1 MKLTEAKLKQMIVEV
16 LNEVRVAPDH
26 RYFATDDQIRKIQD
40 LIDSG
45 NPEYIEQAKMLL
57 DALGASPSY
66 FDDYM
71 RYQEVGEV
79 EKFANKHI
87 AQRDAYMAGDDGEGQ
102 FIDEYFKELDRF
114 EDREWKRGR
123 PDNEPAREFYDR
135 YQSVF
140 DADSKGDLK

>member
-1 MKLTEAKLKQMIVEV
+1 
-16 LNEVRVAPDH
+16 
-26 RYFATDDQIRKIQD
+26 
-40 LIDSG
+40 
-45 NPEYIEQAKMLL
+45 MLL

-71 RYQEVGEV
+71 RYREVGEV